1 MVVRDLKYR
10 MGFQVNG
17 SPIPDPS
24 VFSGRAS
31 ALDSSAGRDA
41 NGTLHRAMVTKTPK
55 RPVKLEYH
63 EITYAQMR
71 SIMTKMTAASFKFT
85 FPDPVYGSVTIKAYV
100 GDREWDVHQAREAV
114 EADSGNDNAGEWKH
128 DWLGD
133 LKFSV
138 IEY

>member
-1 MVVRDLKYR
+1 MVIRDLKYR
-10 MGFQVNG
+10 MGFMVDG
-17 SPIPDPS
+17 VAIPDPS

-41 NGTLHRAMVTKTPK
+41 TGTLHRAMVTKVPK

-71 SIMTKMTAASFKFT
+71 NIMSRMTAASFQFT

-100 GDREWDVHQAREAV
+100 GDREWDVHQARALV
-114 EADSGNDNAGEWKH
+114 EPKSGNNNAGEWKN